1 MAATPGWKVYS
12 KDGEYLASFK
22 YPEHAA
28 ALVGAL
34 GVDGTTI
41 RWVHVLTV
49 WTEGVDG
56 HAGESYDV
64 VAEHC
69 WKLIQ
74 ARGLDRARG
83 IER

>member
-1 MAATPGWKVYS
+1 MAAAPSWKVYS
-12 KDGEYLASFK
+12 DSGEYLASCK

-28 ALVGAL
+28 ALVAAL

-64 VAEHC
+64 VAEQC
-69 WKLIQ
+69 LKLVQ
-74 ARGLDRARG
+74 ARGLVK
-83 IER
+83 

>member
-1 MAATPGWKVYS
+1 MAATPAWKVYS
-12 KDGEYLASFK
+12 ESHEYLASFK

-28 ALVGAL
+28 SLVASL

-56 HAGESYDV
+56 HASESYDA

-69 WKLIQ
+69 WKLVQ
-74 ARGLDRARG
+74 ARGIKRAQ
-83 IER
+83 

>member
-1 MAATPGWKVYS
+1 MAASPSWKVYS

-28 ALVGAL
+28 ALVAAL
-34 GVDGTTI
+34 GVDGSTI
-41 RWVHVLTV
+41 RWGHVLTV

-56 HAGESYDV
+56 HAGESYDA
-64 VAEHC
+64 VAERC

-74 ARGLDRARG
+74 ARGL
-83 IER
+83 